1 MPIYEYVCR
10 ACGTERDVMQ
20 KISDA
25 PLTTCPQCQAE
36 AFEKKVSA
44 AGFQLKGGGWYV
56 TDFRGDSKKG
66 GSGSDAGADKSSDN
80 SSDKAST
87 QSAPASAPSAGSD
100 SAPAAPV
107 AAG

>member
-25 PLTTCPQCQAE
+25 PLTACPQCHAE

-56 TDFRGDSKKG
+56 TDFRGDSKKTG
-66 GSGSDAGADKSSDN
+66 GGADSGSEKSATDAAASSTP
-80 SSDKAST
+80 AST
-87 QSAPASAPSAGSD
+87 SD
-100 SAPAAPV
+100 STPAAPAA
-107 AAG
+107 AG

>member
-10 ACGTERDVMQ
+10 ACGAERDVMQ

-25 PLTTCPQCQAE
+25 PLTRCPQCEAE

-56 TDFRGDSKKG
+56 TDFRGDSKKTG
-66 GSGSDAGADKSSDN
+66 GGAEAGPGAGAEKSTTDAAAPSTP
-80 SSDKAST
+80 AST
-87 QSAPASAPSAGSD
+87 SD
-100 SAPAAPV
+100 STPAAPAA
-107 AAG
+107 AG

>member
-66 GSGSDAGADKSSDN
+66 NSGSDSGADKT
-80 SSDKAST
+80 ST
-87 QSAPASAPSAGSD
+87 ESTPANAPSTGSD
-100 SAPAAPV
+100 SASAAPTT
-107 AAG
+107 AG

>member
-10 ACGTERDVMQ
+10 ACGVERDVMQ

-25 PLTTCPQCQAE
+25 PLTRCPQCEAE

-56 TDFRGDSKKG
+56 TDFRGDSKKAG
-66 GSGSDAGADKSSDN
+66 GAAESGAGSEKSATDTP
-80 SSDKAST
+80 AST
-87 QSAPASAPSAGSD
+87 PSSPSD
-100 SAPAAPV
+100 STPAAPAA
-107 AAG
+107 AG

>member
-10 ACGTERDVMQ
+10 ACGAERDVMQ

-25 PLTTCPQCQAE
+25 PLTRCPQCEAE

-56 TDFRGDSKKG
+56 TDFRGDSKKT
-66 GSGSDAGADKSSDN
+66 SS
-80 SSDKAST
+80 SVES
-87 QSAPASAPSAGSD
+87 SD
-100 SAPAAPV
+100 SAEKSTTDTASSTPSTSSDSTPAAPA

>member
-10 ACGTERDVMQ
+10 ACGVERDVMQ

-25 PLTTCPQCQAE
+25 PLTACPQCHAE

-56 TDFRGDSKKG
+56 TDFRGDSKKTSG
-66 GSGSDAGADKSSDN
+66 GAESDAGTEKPTTDAAPS
-80 SSDKAST
+80 
-87 QSAPASAPSAGSD
+87 SAPASTSD
-100 SAPAAPV
+100 STPAAPAA
-107 AAG
+107 AG

>member
-10 ACGTERDVMQ
+10 ACGAERDVMQ

-25 PLTTCPQCQAE
+25 PLTRCPQCEAE

-66 GSGSDAGADKSSDN
+66 SSGAESGAGTEKSTTDTVSSTPSTSSD
-80 SSDKAST
+80 ST
-87 QSAPASAPSAGSD
+87 PA
-100 SAPAAPV
+100 APAA
-107 AAG
+107 AG

>member
-25 PLTTCPQCQAE
+25 PLTTCPQCAAE

-66 GSGSDAGADKSSDN
+66 NSGSDSGADKSSD
-80 SSDKAST
+80 KTST
-87 QSAPASAPSAGSD
+87 ESTPANAPSTGSD
-100 SAPAAPV
+100 SASAAP
-107 AAG
+107 ATAG

>member
-10 ACGTERDVMQ
+10 ACGVERDVMQ

-25 PLTTCPQCQAE
+25 PLTRCPQCEAE

-56 TDFRGDSKKG
+56 TDFRGDSKKAG
-66 GSGSDAGADKSSDN
+66 SAAESGSGAEKSTTDSP
-80 SSDKAST
+80 AST
-87 QSAPASAPSAGSD
+87 PSSPSD
-100 SAPAAPV
+100 STPAAPAA
-107 AAG
+107 AG